1 MSEGKTRCIIGAAA
15 GLLWGATLATA
26 HIDLNLRLYLAVWM
40 ATGIATLTAVAWLFG
55 TKFKE
60 AQAQRDAA
68 TRATIYQAV
77 KRLETATYEHGS
89 RVEAATV
96 KHGAHLAA
104 AAFSANGWF
113 NKGLNAAKIADA
125 DAVVDVARS
134 HGDIDTGQ
142 LHIINGHG

>member
-1 MSEGKTRCIIGAAA
+1 MSEGKTRCIVGAAA

-40 ATGIATLTAVAWLFG
+40 ATGIATLTAVAWSFG
-55 TKFKE
+55 MKFQE

-77 KRLETATYEHGS
+77 ERLEQATYEHGS
-89 RVEAATV
+89 RVEAATER
-96 KHGAHLAA
+96 HGDHLAEV
-104 AAFSANGWF
+104 AFRADRWF
-113 NKGLNAAKIADA
+113 NNGMKAAKIAGA

-134 HGDIDTGQ
+134 NGEDPGQ